1 MKHII
6 AMQTSGFTSTY
17 VLAMSILG
25 LQVTVA
31 HALYAVCF
39 IAVTDNSQ
47 SRHQAFRIHL
57 ATRSRRDT
65 SQLVFFTLTPEPS
78 MYW

>member
-25 LQVTVA
+25 LQVTA
-31 HALYAVCF
+31 SHARNAVCF
-39 IAVTDNSQ
+39 IAASEMSQ
-47 SRHQAFRIHL
+47 SRPKAFRIHL
-57 ATRSRRDT
+57 ATM
-65 SQLVFFTLTPEPS
+65 SQHIHLN
-78 MYW
+78 